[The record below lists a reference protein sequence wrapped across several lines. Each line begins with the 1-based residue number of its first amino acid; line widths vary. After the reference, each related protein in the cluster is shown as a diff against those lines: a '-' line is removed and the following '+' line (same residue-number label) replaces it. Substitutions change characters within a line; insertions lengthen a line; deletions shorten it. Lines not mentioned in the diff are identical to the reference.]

1 MSNDSAGQQRQDDDE
16 MLAEYDFSTGVRG
29 KLYAA
34 YTQGFRVE
42 VHKSD
47 GTTEVRDFALPP
59 GAVVLD
65 PDVRDYFPDSASVNR
80 ALRGLIDL
88 LPQQAANKGS
98 R

>member
-1 MSNDSAGQQRQDDDE
+1 MSNDSLEQQDRDDDE
-16 MLAEYDFSTGVRG
+16 ILAEYDFSAGIRG
-29 KLYAA
+29 KHYKA
-34 YTQGFRVE
+34 YTQGFIVE
-42 VHKSD
+42 VHKGD

-65 PDVRDYFPDSASVNR
+65 PDVREYFPDSASVNR